1 MMGWKKPEYIAAS
14 AAKGVW
20 VQAATLKGE
29 RLLVVEDEPLI
40 AMDVQTTLEREGA
53 SVLIGRT
60 MPEAL
65 RFAEFSALSAG
76 VLDFRVGV
84 EDAEPVCD
92 ALNRRAVPFIF
103 FTGLSGALPRRFAAT
118 PVVSKPAEPRKIVG
132 ALKFVL
138 SPDARDIVVE
148 SQRRGEDR
156 ERLARM
162 GRVISDGEE
171 RIARMRRGLEWLAKS
186 GADTS
191 AAEQVIATTLELIE
205 GIRAHREMSAHI
217 ASKLGR

>member
-1 MMGWKKPEYIAAS
+1 M
-14 AAKGVW
+14 
-20 VQAATLKGE
+20 
-29 RLLVVEDEPLI
+29 
-40 AMDVQTTLEREGA
+40 
-53 SVLIGRT
+53 
-60 MPEAL
+60 
-65 RFAEFSALSAG
+65 
-76 VLDFRVGV
+76 LDFRVGV

-103 FTGLSGALPRRFAAT
+103 FTGLSGALPPRFAAT

-138 SPDARDIVVE
+138 RGILSSSPNAAARIV
-148 SQRRGEDR
+148 SGLRGS
-156 ERLARM
+156 
-162 GRVISDGEE
+162 V
-171 RIARMRRGLEWLAKS
+171 GLWKS
-186 GADTS
+186 GSRACAVASNGWQRAADTS